1 MEKRLSPTKP
11 SDLNPANLLTL
22 LRLVLVPVFAVCLL
36 EGRWLPAFVAFGVA
50 SLTDWLD
57 GWLARRYGW
66 VTALGVFIDP
76 LADKALQLTAFTLLA
91 AKDHC
96 PDWMAVLAWSREL
109 LVVAGF
115 ALLALVAQLR
125 AVKPSWLGKSG
136 TMAQMC
142 GLAMLLGLRAFGRAE
157 IYESQVLLVL
167 SAAVWLNFASGLE
180 YAVKGF
186 KAYEALQ
193 PRSKRR
199 GGNRLG

>member
-1 MEKRLSPTKP
+1 MEERLSPKRP

-22 LRLVLVPVFAVCLL
+22 LRLVLVPVFAVFLL
-36 EGRWLPAFVAFGVA
+36 EGRALPAFLVFGVA
-50 SLTDWLD
+50 TLTDWLD
-57 GWLARRYGW
+57 GWMARRFGW

-91 AKDHC
+91 WRDHC

-125 AVKPSWLGKSG
+125 TVKPSWLGKVS
-136 TMAQMC
+136 TFAQMAS
-142 GLAMLLGLRAFGRAE
+142 LALLLGLRAFGGTEFHENR
-157 IYESQVLLVL
+157 VLLLLGVAVL
-167 SAAVWLNFASGLE
+167 LNFASGME

-186 KAYEALQ
+186 RAYEALQ
-193 PRSKRR
+193 GHPDRR
-199 GGNRLG
+199 A